1 MIDPE
6 TRCLVVSSTAEFI
19 RSFTRCR
26 PTVQLCRT
34 SLREPQPCGSSLGVL
49 SDGAAGSAMIAREDG
64 RVLAQSASEAL
75 FADMPNAAM
84 RRSQVGLAFDSTS
97 LAQVVCNL
105 MMVPGVAAWFGIGKA
120 GVGATLLSTT
130 ESSAYP
136 WQLIR
141 DSQPRC

>member
-34 SLREPQPCGSSLGVL
+34 SLWESQPRGSSLGVL
-49 SDGAAGSAMIAREDG
+49 SDSGAGSAVTAREGG

-97 LAQVVCNL
+97 LAQVVCNFV
-105 MMVPGVAAWFGIGKA
+105 MVPGVPGVAAWFGIGKA

-130 ESSAYP
+130 ESSDYP
-136 WQLIR
+136 LA
-141 DSQPRC
+141 S